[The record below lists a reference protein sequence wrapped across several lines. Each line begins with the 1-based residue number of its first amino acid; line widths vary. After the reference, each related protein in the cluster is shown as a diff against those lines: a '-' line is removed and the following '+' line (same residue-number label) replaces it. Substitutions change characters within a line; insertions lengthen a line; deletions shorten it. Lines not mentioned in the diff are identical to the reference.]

1 MHNDN
6 GYPDVFGSRMEL
18 DEPDAVATTGEGIS
32 GMSEDSVAKQNEL
45 VNQALQYGQELRAEF
60 RDIITKQE
68 QSTLDQTFA
77 LIAYP
82 DARDS
87 SLAYL
92 LDVSGR
98 ATMAEELNSAILG
111 KSIYCGEAV

>member
-18 DEPDAVATTGEGIS
+18 DEPSDGTATTGEAAS
-32 GMSEDSVAKQNEL
+32 TMSEDSVAKQNEL

-98 ATMAEELNSAILG
+98 ASMAEELNSAILG
-111 KSIYCGEAV
+111 K

>member
-1 MHNDN
+1 MD
-6 GYPDVFGSRMEL
+6 L
-18 DEPDAVATTGEGIS
+18 DETLNDTATAGEAAS
-32 GMSEDSVAKQNEL
+32 TMSEDSVAKQNEL

-98 ATMAEELNSAILG
+98 ANMAEELNSAILG
-111 KSIYCGEAV
+111 SFCLLVQS